1 MGVTISS
8 VNKSIDLG
16 YSGFRRLRV
25 RVAELVNEEIAEHYR
40 KLEDSMFIFQENK
53 RKEFFKK
60 YDSKTKQL
68 DEKYNYEY
76 NAILY
81 FLYSSDCEATINV
94 DVCKELYK
102 IIKDYDDDIQYGYIG
117 RKDCATFND
126 FKEIVKDCIENNKPL
141 EWF

>member
-102 IIKDYDDDIQYGYIG
+102 IIKDYEDDILYGYTG